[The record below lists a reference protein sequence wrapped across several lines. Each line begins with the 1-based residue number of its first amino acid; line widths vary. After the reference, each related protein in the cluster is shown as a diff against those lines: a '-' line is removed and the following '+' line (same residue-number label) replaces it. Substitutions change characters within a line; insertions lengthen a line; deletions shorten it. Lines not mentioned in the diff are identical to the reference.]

1 MHTGASFPIQIK
13 NNFMSKIYK
22 EELNLATPTSTLL
35 KKKTMAYDAGSI
47 TVLEGR
53 EAVRKR
59 PAMYIGST
67 GDIGL
72 HHLVYEVVDNSIDEA
87 LAGHCDSVEVTI
99 HLDNSITVVDNGRG
113 IPVDNMKQEKKSAA
127 EVVMT
132 KLHAGG
138 KFDSNAYK
146 VSGGLHGVGV
156 SCVNFLS
163 ETLRLE
169 IWRDGKTY
177 EQEYVR
183 GIPVAKLDQTGKTR
197 RRGTKITFKPDAE
210 IFTETVFSFDKLSE
224 RLREKAFLNK
234 GIRITIKDEREET
247 ERSHEFYYR
256 GGIAEFVKHLNKN
269 KNTLHDKPIYFER
282 IGDALSIE
290 VAIQYNDAY
299 DEKVYSFA
307 NNINTVDGGTHLSG
321 FRSAFTRTINA
332 YAQSSGLAKN
342 FKSSLSGDDVREGL
356 VAVISVKLPQPQFEG
371 QTKGKLNSDVKG
383 AVESFLNERL
393 TEYFE
398 QNPTVARKIVGK
410 SVDAARARE
419 AARKARE
426 IVRKGAIGSTMLPGK
441 LADCQERDPALCE
454 IYIVEGDSAGGSAK
468 QGRDRK
474 NQAILPLK
482 GKILNVEKA
491 RFDKMLG
498 HGEIK
503 TLITALGTGIGKDD
517 FDLGRLRYHKII
529 LMTDADVDGSHIRTL
544 LLTFFYRQMPDLVER
559 GHIFIAQPPLFK
571 VKRGKKEEYIKDERS
586 MVRYMMRQATN
597 EMKVKSANSS
607 TVIEGRDLA
616 RALEQMVEFKRY
628 SEKAARRLGGD
639 SRLLAKLLEAF
650 GGHKGVL
657 REEGS
662 TLRSVFQDGDYMA
675 RVEDVLDKAK
685 YKTDLSTDE
694 EHGLWEIETT
704 ADSGVSVCI
713 DWNLASYVEFQ
724 KAMELYM
731 ALEDRLASP
740 FIVGEN
746 GSSEEIPTRED
757 LLERVLAAAKKDL
770 MIQRYKGLGEMNPEQ
785 LWETTMNP
793 EKRTLLQVRVDD
805 AVETDQIFTVLMGD
819 AVEPRRRFIEENAL
833 DVKNLD
839 V

>member
-1 MHTGASFPIQIK
+1 
-13 NNFMSKIYK
+13 MST
-22 EELNLATPTSTLL
+22 ATLP
-35 KKKTMAYDAGSI
+35 KKKNVSYDSSSI

-53 EAVRKR
+53 DAVRKR

-67 GDIGL
+67 GDLGL

-87 LAGHCDSVEVTI
+87 LAGYCDTVEVTI

-113 IPVDNMKQEKKSAA
+113 IPVDYHKQEKKSAA

-169 IWRDGKTY
+169 IWRDGQTH
-177 EQEYVR
+177 EQEYKR
-183 GIPVAKLDQTGKTR
+183 GIPTGKLEVTGKTR
-197 RRGTKITFKPDAE
+197 KRGTKVTFKPDSE
-210 IFTETVFSFDKLSE
+210 IFDVTEFSFDKLSE

-234 GIRITIKDEREET
+234 GIRITIRDEREET
-247 ERSHEFYYR
+247 ERSHEFYYK

-269 KNTLHDKPIYFER
+269 KSVLHDKPLYFER
-282 IGDALSIE
+282 VGDALSIE

-307 NNINTVDGGTHLSG
+307 NNINTIDGGTHLSG
-321 FRSAFTRTINA
+321 FRSALTRTINA
-332 YAQSSGLAKN
+332 YAQSSGIAKN

-356 VAVISVKLPQPQFEG
+356 VAVVSVKLPQPQFEG

-383 AVESFLNERL
+383 PVESFLNERL

-398 QNPTVARKIVGK
+398 QNPTVAKKIVGK
-410 SVDAARARE
+410 AIDAARARE

-426 IVRKGAIGSTMLPGK
+426 IVRKGVIGSTMLPGK

-454 IYIVEGDSAGGSAK
+454 LYIVEGDSAGGSAK
-468 QGRDRK
+468 QGRDRR
-474 NQAILPLK
+474 NQAVLPLK

-498 HGEIK
+498 HSEIK
-503 TLITALGTGIGKDD
+503 TLIMALGTGIGKDD
-517 FDLGRLRYHKII
+517 FDLGRLRYHKIVF
-529 LMTDADVDGSHIRTL
+529 MTDADVDGSHIRTL
-544 LLTFFYRQMPDLVER
+544 LLTFFYRQMPELIES
-559 GHIFIAQPPLFK
+559 GHVYIAQPPLFK
-571 VKRGKKEEYIKDERS
+571 VKRGKREEYIKDERS
-586 MVRYMMRQATN
+586 MVRYLMRQATSDIKITSGPKG
-597 EMKVKSANSS
+597 MA
-607 TVIEGRDLA
+607 IEGRELA
-616 RALEQMVEFKRY
+616 RALEQLVELKRY
-628 SEKAARRLGGD
+628 CEKAARRLGND
-639 SRLLAKLLEAF
+639 EHLLQSLLEAF
-650 GGHKGVL
+650 GGRNGI
-657 REEGS
+657 
-662 TLRSVFQDGDYMA
+662 LRSKENVTLKSIFQNSEGDQMA
-675 RVEDVLDKAK
+675 KIEGFLAAAG
-685 YKTDLSTDE
+685 YSTDLSMDE

-704 ADSGVSVCI
+704 TTTGQKVNI
-713 DWNLASYVEFQ
+713 DWDLASHVEFQ
-724 KAMELYM
+724 KAIDLYRS
-731 ALEDRLASP
+731 LEDRLATP
-740 FIVGEN
+740 FLLGEN
-746 GSSEEIPTRED
+746 GSSEQIDSREA
-757 LLERVLAAAKKDL
+757 LLERVLAVAKKDL
-770 MIQRYKGLGEMNPEQ
+770 TIQRYKGLGEMNPEQ

-793 EKRTLLQVRVDD
+793 EKRTLLQVKIDD

-819 AVEPRRRFIEENAL
+819 AVEPRRRFIEDNAL